1 MYNHF
6 LFVITPKI
14 PSFILIKTMYNLRHS
29 RHSDAFRLA
38 RKPLFT
44 SRFVKSKVLKALSAI
59 GDLFYHLRKIR
70 ITKEHKD
77 IARRAV
83 SDKS

>member
-6 LFVITPKI
+6 LFVINPMI
-14 PSFILIKTMYNLRHS
+14 PAFILIKTMSNLRHS
-29 RHSDAFRLA
+29 GLSDALCLA

-44 SRFVKSKVLKALSAI
+44 FRFVKSKVLKALSAI
-59 GDLFYHLRKIR
+59 GDLFNHLRKIR